1 MIKALCPAKAQIS
14 ILAVHLKG
22 SQGPLL
28 SACVPAKKL
37 NPEEGREDR
46 NASIHNKKSSLP
58 VVVGCSFRYST
69 PLLKKTKCYAVFIR
83 ERET

>member
-1 MIKALCPAKAQIS
+1 M
-14 ILAVHLKG
+14 
-22 SQGPLL
+22 
-28 SACVPAKKL
+28 

-69 PLLKKTKCYAVFIR
+69 PLLNYMNRYGFRAWALY
-83 ERET
+83 E